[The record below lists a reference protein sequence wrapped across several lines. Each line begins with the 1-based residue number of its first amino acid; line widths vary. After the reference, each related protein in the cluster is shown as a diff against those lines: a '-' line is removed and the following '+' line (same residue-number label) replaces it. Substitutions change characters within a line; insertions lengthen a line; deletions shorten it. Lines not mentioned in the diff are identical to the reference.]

1 MTTRARTLLLSL
13 VAAALACA
21 GGSSGP
27 ARPATSAGGAAPAA
41 AAKPPGKP
49 SGKPGATAAAPAPA
63 SSPAA
68 GPGAPAA
75 AQPGLESLPPRAQRL
90 FSEAVQAEDDLRKE
104 KLPLDWPMLER
115 RWRAVLEAADV
126 PEAHYNLGVAL
137 EAQGRTD
144 EARAEYERARALKP
158 GLRQASVNLGVL
170 LEKAGDLRGSQSAYA
185 GVVRDFPEDSRA
197 RERLAALYLG
207 SGQLDE
213 AWRLAREALLRDPR
227 SVGANKVMIQVATQR
242 NQLDLAKLIA
252 LRTAKLDPADPALPF
267 LAGELAARDGDE
279 PGAEAQ
285 YKKALALDPHYLPA
299 RSALLRA
306 AVKRGRWAAAAEHS
320 QALLKDQPGD
330 ASVHL
335 ALGIA
340 LRHTD
345 KPDEALAAYA
355 RAEELSGDKLA
366 GVHLARGVLYM
377 QVKNECEPALEEFR
391 KYTQVAGPVAATES
405 PVLKLQ
411 RECETILDENRKAL
425 EAAKEMQ
432 RTAEEKKQAAKP
444 KEAVVAPAAP
454 AAEGGDA
461 TPPPA
466 PTPAPAPAPIQVP

>member
-1 MTTRARTLLLSL
+1 MTRARTLLLPL
-13 VAAALACA
+13 AAAALACA

-41 AAKPPGKP
+41 AAKP
-49 SGKPGATAAAPAPA
+49 SGKPGATAAAVAPAPA
-63 SSPAA
+63 ASPAA
-68 GPGAPAA
+68 GPGAPAG

-90 FSEAVQAEDDLRKE
+90 FTEAVQAEDDLRKE
-104 KLPLDWPMLER
+104 KLPIDWPMLER

-137 EAQGRTD
+137 EAQGRAD

-170 LEKAGDLRGSQSAYA
+170 LEKAGDLPGSQTAYA

-252 LRTAKLDPADPALPF
+252 LRTAKLDPADPELPF

-285 YKKALALDPHYLPA
+285 YKKALALDPHFLPA

-320 QALLKDQPGD
+320 QALLNDQPGD
-330 ASVHL
+330 AAVHL

-444 KEAVVAPAAP
+444 KEAVAAP
-454 AAEGGDA
+454 AAEGEDA
-461 TPPPA
+461 TPTPA
-466 PTPAPAPAPIQVP
+466 PTPTPTPAPVQVP